1 MKRGTKLTRKVSG
14 RIFFNNGFTLTISLN
29 NDDTEKLKVPFKR
42 KSIENY
48 DEIDFAERKKFQDFI
63 LIDSRPISFFGES
76 SEIGGFIPDNDER
89 VYASYKKTLRYYR
102 KIVADAT
109 GTPMSLGGI
118 GSVAIKGVKL
128 GTKLGIAFRRIAEK
142 RPDMIF
148 IGRERKGSPVH
159 LVLFFSTKI
168 DVVGWK
174 SGCIDP
180 KIKAN
185 EFFIKCLGEMG
196 FDTTELRV
204 VVPSMTRIE
213 HE

>member
-1 MKRGTKLTRKVSG
+1 MKSTRKVSG
-14 RIFFNNGFTLTISLN
+14 RIFFSDGFTLTISLK
-29 NDDTEKLKVPFKR
+29 NDDTEKLRIPFTR
-42 KSIENY
+42 ESIENY
-48 DEIDFAERKKFQDFI
+48 DEIDFTERKEFQYFILINPRSVRFEKTGELDDFI
-63 LIDSRPISFFGES
+63 L
-76 SEIGGFIPDNDER
+76 DNDER

-102 KIVADAT
+102 GIVADAT

-118 GSVAIKGVKL
+118 GSVVIKGVKL
-128 GTKLGIAFRRIAEK
+128 NTKLGIALCRIVKK

-148 IGRERKGSPVH
+148 IGRERKNSPVH
-159 LVLFFSTKI
+159 LMLFFYTRI
-168 DVVGWK
+168 DVIGWK

-204 VVPSMTRIE
+204 VVPSMARIE
-213 HE
+213 H

>member
-29 NDDTEKLKVPFKR
+29 NDDTEKLKVPFAR

-48 DEIDFAERKKFQDFI
+48 DEINFAERKKFQDFVI
-63 LIDSRPISFFGES
+63 NSRSFLFEKSGEID
-76 SEIGGFIPDNDER
+76 GFILDNDER
-89 VYASYKKTLRYYR
+89 VYASYRKTLMYYR
-102 KIVADAT
+102 EIVANAT

-118 GSVAIKGVKL
+118 GSVVIKGVNL
-128 GTKLGIAFRRIAEK
+128 GTKLGITFRRIAEK

-148 IGRERKGSPVH
+148 IGRERKKSPVH
-159 LVLFFSTKI
+159 LMLFFSTKI

-204 VVPSMTRIE
+204 VVPSMARIE

>member
-1 MKRGTKLTRKVSG
+1 M
-14 RIFFNNGFTLTISLN
+14 TISLN
-29 NDDTEKLKVPFKR
+29 NDDTEKLKVPFAR

-48 DEIDFAERKKFQDFI
+48 DEINFAERKKFQDFVI
-63 LIDSRPISFFGES
+63 NSRSFLFEKSGEID
-76 SEIGGFIPDNDER
+76 GFILDNDER
-89 VYASYKKTLRYYR
+89 VYASYRKTLMYYR
-102 KIVADAT
+102 EIVANAT

-118 GSVAIKGVKL
+118 GSVVIKGVNL
-128 GTKLGIAFRRIAEK
+128 GTKLGITFRRIAEK

-204 VVPSMTRIE
+204 VVPSMARIE